1 MQLKDVLDA
10 IRPRAIRGAVSDT
23 RNIEYLLTDSRQ
35 LWDKEPEKT
44 LFFAIK
50 TAKDNGANYVPALIE
65 KGVKTFVLDYEMAAA
80 PFADTAEGVL
90 FLYVTDVVA
99 VK

>member
-23 RNIEYLLTDSRQ
+23 RSIEYLLTDSRQ
-35 LWDKEPEKT
+35 LWDKVPDKT

-50 TAKDNGANYVPALIE
+50 TAKD
-65 KGVKTFVLDYEMAAA
+65 KQ
-80 PFADTAEGVL
+80 
-90 FLYVTDVVA
+90 
-99 VK
+99 